1 MNKKISEKD
10 IKDWKEFTE
19 SNSKIENKDIDFV
32 QLEKISNRTLDLH
45 GLTLEIANKKIE
57 QFIKSSFD
65 KNVEKITVITGKGLR
80 SKVDQNPYQSKDL
93 SILKYSVPEFIRN
106 NLELMSLIKNIDD
119 QTENVELEFS
129 EDGIETIANLAND
142 VNSSVEN
149 IGARRLHTII
159 ERVLDEISFTATDR
173 SGEKIVV
180 DSDYVKKNLGQLV
193 KDNDLSK
200 FIL

>member
-45 GLTLEIANKKIE
+45 GLTLEIANKKIK
-57 QFIKSSFD
+57 QFIKFSFD

-106 NLELMSLIKNIDD
+106 NLELMSLIKKIDD
-119 QTENVELEFS
+119 QTENK
-129 EDGIETIANLAND
+129 
-142 VNSSVEN
+142 NSGSF
-149 IGARRLHTII
+149 II
-159 ERVLDEISFTATDR
+159 HLKS
-173 SGEKIVV
+173 
-180 DSDYVKKNLGQLV
+180 KNKL
-193 KDNDLSK
+193 
-200 FIL
+200 

>member
-32 QLEKISNRTLDLH
+32 QLDKITNRTLDLH

-106 NLELMSLIKNIDD
+106 NLELMSLIKKIDD
-119 QTENVELEFS
+119 QTENK
-129 EDGIETIANLAND
+129 
-142 VNSSVEN
+142 NS
-149 IGARRLHTII
+149 G
-159 ERVLDEISFTATDR
+159 SFTIHLK
-173 SGEKIVV
+173 S
-180 DSDYVKKNLGQLV
+180 KNKL
-193 KDNDLSK
+193 
-200 FIL
+200 

>member
-1 MNKKISEKD
+1 LNKKISEKD

-45 GLTLEIANKKIE
+45 GLTLEIANKKIK

-65 KNVEKITVITGKGLR
+65 KNVEKIIVITGKGLR

-106 NLELMSLIKNIDD
+106 NLELMSLIKKIDD
-119 QTENVELEFS
+119 QTENK
-129 EDGIETIANLAND
+129 
-142 VNSSVEN
+142 NS
-149 IGARRLHTII
+149 G
-159 ERVLDEISFTATDR
+159 SFTIHLR
-173 SGEKIVV
+173 S
-180 DSDYVKKNLGQLV
+180 KNKL
-193 KDNDLSK
+193 
-200 FIL
+200 

>member
-45 GLTLEIANKKIE
+45 GLTLEIANKKID

-119 QTENVELEFS
+119 QTENKNSGSF
-129 EDGIETIANLAND
+129 IINL
-142 VNSSVEN
+142 
-149 IGARRLHTII
+149 
-159 ERVLDEISFTATDR
+159 
-173 SGEKIVV
+173 K
-180 DSDYVKKNLGQLV
+180 
-193 KDNDLSK
+193 
-200 FIL
+200 

>member
-45 GLTLEIANKKIE
+45 GLTLEIANKKIK

-65 KNVEKITVITGKGLR
+65 KNVEKIKVITGKGLR

-106 NLELMSLIKNIDD
+106 NLELMSLIKKIDD
-119 QTENVELEFS
+119 RTENK
-129 EDGIETIANLAND
+129 
-142 VNSSVEN
+142 NS
-149 IGARRLHTII
+149 G
-159 ERVLDEISFTATDR
+159 SFTIHLK
-173 SGEKIVV
+173 S
-180 DSDYVKKNLGQLV
+180 KNKL
-193 KDNDLSK
+193 
-200 FIL
+200 

>member
-45 GLTLEIANKKIE
+45 GLTLEIANKKIK

-65 KNVEKITVITGKGLR
+65 KNVEKIIVITGKGLR

-106 NLELMSLIKNIDD
+106 NLELMSLIKKIDD
-119 QTENVELEFS
+119 RTENK
-129 EDGIETIANLAND
+129 
-142 VNSSVEN
+142 NS
-149 IGARRLHTII
+149 G
-159 ERVLDEISFTATDR
+159 SFTIHLK
-173 SGEKIVV
+173 S
-180 DSDYVKKNLGQLV
+180 KNKL
-193 KDNDLSK
+193 
-200 FIL
+200 

>member
-19 SNSKIENKDIDFV
+19 SNSKIENKDIDFI

-45 GLTLEIANKKIE
+45 GLNLEIANKKIE

-106 NLELMSLIKNIDD
+106 NLELMSLIKKIDD
-119 QTENVELEFS
+119 QTENK
-129 EDGIETIANLAND
+129 
-142 VNSSVEN
+142 NS
-149 IGARRLHTII
+149 G
-159 ERVLDEISFTATDR
+159 SFTIHLK
-173 SGEKIVV
+173 S
-180 DSDYVKKNLGQLV
+180 KNKL
-193 KDNDLSK
+193 
-200 FIL
+200 

>member
-1 MNKKISEKD
+1 LNKKISEKD

-119 QTENVELEFS
+119 QTENK
-129 EDGIETIANLAND
+129 
-142 VNSSVEN
+142 NSGSF
-149 IGARRLHTII
+149 II
-159 ERVLDEISFTATDR
+159 HLKS
-173 SGEKIVV
+173 
-180 DSDYVKKNLGQLV
+180 KNKL
-193 KDNDLSK
+193 
-200 FIL
+200 

>member
-106 NLELMSLIKNIDD
+106 NLELMSLIKKIDD
-119 QTENVELEFS
+119 RTE
-129 EDGIETIANLAND
+129 
-142 VNSSVEN
+142 
-149 IGARRLHTII
+149 
-159 ERVLDEISFTATDR
+159 
-173 SGEKIVV
+173 
-180 DSDYVKKNLGQLV
+180 
-193 KDNDLSK
+193 LSL
-200 FIL
+200 IHI

>member
-65 KNVEKITVITGKGLR
+65 KNVKKITVITGKGLR

-106 NLELMSLIKNIDD
+106 NLELMSLIKKIDD
-119 QTENVELEFS
+119 RTENK
-129 EDGIETIANLAND
+129 
-142 VNSSVEN
+142 NSGSF
-149 IGARRLHTII
+149 II
-159 ERVLDEISFTATDR
+159 HLKS
-173 SGEKIVV
+173 
-180 DSDYVKKNLGQLV
+180 KNKL
-193 KDNDLSK
+193 
-200 FIL
+200 

>member
-45 GLTLEIANKKIE
+45 GLTLEIANKKIK

-65 KNVEKITVITGKGLR
+65 KNVEKIKVITGKGLR

-106 NLELMSLIKNIDD
+106 NLELMSLIKKIDD
-119 QTENVELEFS
+119 QTENK
-129 EDGIETIANLAND
+129 
-142 VNSSVEN
+142 NS
-149 IGARRLHTII
+149 G
-159 ERVLDEISFTATDR
+159 SFTIHLK
-173 SGEKIVV
+173 S
-180 DSDYVKKNLGQLV
+180 KNKL
-193 KDNDLSK
+193 
-200 FIL
+200 

>member
-10 IKDWKEFTE
+10 IKDWRKFTE

-106 NLELMSLIKNIDD
+106 NLELMSLIKKIDD
-119 QTENVELEFS
+119 QTENK
-129 EDGIETIANLAND
+129 
-142 VNSSVEN
+142 NSGSF
-149 IGARRLHTII
+149 II
-159 ERVLDEISFTATDR
+159 HL
-173 SGEKIVV
+173 KL
-180 DSDYVKKNLGQLV
+180 KNKL
-193 KDNDLSK
+193 
-200 FIL
+200 

>member
-119 QTENVELEFS
+119 RTENK
-129 EDGIETIANLAND
+129 
-142 VNSSVEN
+142 NS
-149 IGARRLHTII
+149 G
-159 ERVLDEISFTATDR
+159 SFTIHLK
-173 SGEKIVV
+173 S
-180 DSDYVKKNLGQLV
+180 KNKL
-193 KDNDLSK
+193 
-200 FIL
+200 

>member
-119 QTENVELEFS
+119 QTKNK
-129 EDGIETIANLAND
+129 
-142 VNSSVEN
+142 NSGSF
-149 IGARRLHTII
+149 II
-159 ERVLDEISFTATDR
+159 HLKS
-173 SGEKIVV
+173 
-180 DSDYVKKNLGQLV
+180 KNKL
-193 KDNDLSK
+193 
-200 FIL
+200 

>member
-119 QTENVELEFS
+119 QTENK
-129 EDGIETIANLAND
+129 
-142 VNSSVEN
+142 NS
-149 IGARRLHTII
+149 G
-159 ERVLDEISFTATDR
+159 SF
-173 SGEKIVV
+173 KIHLK
-180 DSDYVKKNLGQLV
+180 SKNKL
-193 KDNDLSK
+193 
-200 FIL
+200 

>member
-32 QLEKISNRTLDLH
+32 QLEIISNRTLDLH

-106 NLELMSLIKNIDD
+106 NLELMSLIKKIDD
-119 QTENVELEFS
+119 QTENK
-129 EDGIETIANLAND
+129 
-142 VNSSVEN
+142 NS
-149 IGARRLHTII
+149 G
-159 ERVLDEISFTATDR
+159 SFTIHLK
-173 SGEKIVV
+173 S
-180 DSDYVKKNLGQLV
+180 KNKL
-193 KDNDLSK
+193 
-200 FIL
+200 

>member
-106 NLELMSLIKNIDD
+106 NLELMSLIKKIDGR
-119 QTENVELEFS
+119 TENK
-129 EDGIETIANLAND
+129 
-142 VNSSVEN
+142 NS
-149 IGARRLHTII
+149 G
-159 ERVLDEISFTATDR
+159 SFTIHLK
-173 SGEKIVV
+173 S
-180 DSDYVKKNLGQLV
+180 KNKL
-193 KDNDLSK
+193 
-200 FIL
+200 

>member
-57 QFIKSSFD
+57 HFIKSSLD
-65 KNVEKITVITGKGLR
+65 NNVEKITVITGKGLR

-93 SILKYSVPEFIRN
+93 SILKYSIPEFIRN
-106 NLELMSLIKNIDD
+106 NLELMNLIKKIDD
-119 QTENVELEFS
+119 QTENKNSGFF
-129 EDGIETIANLAND
+129 TIHLK
-142 VNSSVEN
+142 S
-149 IGARRLHTII
+149 
-159 ERVLDEISFTATDR
+159 
-173 SGEKIVV
+173 
-180 DSDYVKKNLGQLV
+180 KNKL
-193 KDNDLSK
+193 
-200 FIL
+200 

>member
-106 NLELMSLIKNIDD
+106 NLELMSLVKNIDD
-119 QTENVELEFS
+119 QTENK
-129 EDGIETIANLAND
+129 
-142 VNSSVEN
+142 NSGSF
-149 IGARRLHTII
+149 II
-159 ERVLDEISFTATDR
+159 HL
-173 SGEKIVV
+173 KL
-180 DSDYVKKNLGQLV
+180 KNKL
-193 KDNDLSK
+193 
-200 FIL
+200 

>member
-32 QLEKISNRTLDLH
+32 KLEKISNRTLDLH

-106 NLELMSLIKNIDD
+106 NLELMSLIKKIDD
-119 QTENVELEFS
+119 QTENK
-129 EDGIETIANLAND
+129 
-142 VNSSVEN
+142 NS
-149 IGARRLHTII
+149 G
-159 ERVLDEISFTATDR
+159 SFTIHLK
-173 SGEKIVV
+173 S
-180 DSDYVKKNLGQLV
+180 KNKL
-193 KDNDLSK
+193 
-200 FIL
+200 

>member
-65 KNVEKITVITGKGLR
+65 KNAEKLTVITGKGLR

-106 NLELMSLIKNIDD
+106 NLELMSLIKKIDD
-119 QTENVELEFS
+119 QTENK
-129 EDGIETIANLAND
+129 
-142 VNSSVEN
+142 NS
-149 IGARRLHTII
+149 G
-159 ERVLDEISFTATDR
+159 SFTIHLK
-173 SGEKIVV
+173 S
-180 DSDYVKKNLGQLV
+180 KNKL
-193 KDNDLSK
+193 
-200 FIL
+200 

>member
-65 KNVEKITVITGKGLR
+65 KNIEKITVITGKGLR

-106 NLELMSLIKNIDD
+106 NLELMSLIKKIDD
-119 QTENVELEFS
+119 QTENK
-129 EDGIETIANLAND
+129 
-142 VNSSVEN
+142 NS
-149 IGARRLHTII
+149 G
-159 ERVLDEISFTATDR
+159 SFTIHLK
-173 SGEKIVV
+173 S
-180 DSDYVKKNLGQLV
+180 KNKL
-193 KDNDLSK
+193 
-200 FIL
+200 

>member
-57 QFIKSSFD
+57 QFIKFSFD

-106 NLELMSLIKNIDD
+106 NLELMSLIKKIDD
-119 QTENVELEFS
+119 RTENK
-129 EDGIETIANLAND
+129 
-142 VNSSVEN
+142 NS
-149 IGARRLHTII
+149 G
-159 ERVLDEISFTATDR
+159 SFTIHLK
-173 SGEKIVV
+173 S
-180 DSDYVKKNLGQLV
+180 KNKL
-193 KDNDLSK
+193 
-200 FIL
+200 

>member
-106 NLELMSLIKNIDD
+106 NLELMSLIKKIDD
-119 QTENVELEFS
+119 QTENK
-129 EDGIETIANLAND
+129 
-142 VNSSVEN
+142 NS
-149 IGARRLHTII
+149 G
-159 ERVLDEISFTATDR
+159 SFTIHLK
-173 SGEKIVV
+173 S
-180 DSDYVKKNLGQLV
+180 KN
-193 KDNDLSK
+193 K
-200 FIL
+200 F

>member
-106 NLELMSLIKNIDD
+106 NLELMSLIKKIDD
-119 QTENVELEFS
+119 QTENK
-129 EDGIETIANLAND
+129 
-142 VNSSVEN
+142 NS
-149 IGARRLHTII
+149 G
-159 ERVLDEISFTATDR
+159 SFTIHLR
-173 SGEKIVV
+173 S
-180 DSDYVKKNLGQLV
+180 KNKL
-193 KDNDLSK
+193 
-200 FIL
+200 

>member
-65 KNVEKITVITGKGLR
+65 KNVEKIKVITGKGLR

-106 NLELMSLIKNIDD
+106 NLELMSLIKKIDD
-119 QTENVELEFS
+119 QTENK
-129 EDGIETIANLAND
+129 
-142 VNSSVEN
+142 NS
-149 IGARRLHTII
+149 G
-159 ERVLDEISFTATDR
+159 SFTIHLK
-173 SGEKIVV
+173 S
-180 DSDYVKKNLGQLV
+180 KNKL
-193 KDNDLSK
+193 
-200 FIL
+200 

>member
-45 GLTLEIANKKIE
+45 GLTLEIANKKIK

-65 KNVEKITVITGKGLR
+65 KNVEKIIVITGKGLR

-106 NLELMSLIKNIDD
+106 NLELMSLIKKIDD
-119 QTENVELEFS
+119 QTENK
-129 EDGIETIANLAND
+129 
-142 VNSSVEN
+142 NS
-149 IGARRLHTII
+149 G
-159 ERVLDEISFTATDR
+159 SFTIHLR
-173 SGEKIVV
+173 S
-180 DSDYVKKNLGQLV
+180 KNKL
-193 KDNDLSK
+193 
-200 FIL
+200 

>member
-45 GLTLEIANKKIE
+45 GLTLEIKKKKIE

-106 NLELMSLIKNIDD
+106 NLELMSLIKKIDD
-119 QTENVELEFS
+119 QTENK
-129 EDGIETIANLAND
+129 
-142 VNSSVEN
+142 NS
-149 IGARRLHTII
+149 G
-159 ERVLDEISFTATDR
+159 SFTIHLK
-173 SGEKIVV
+173 S
-180 DSDYVKKNLGQLV
+180 KNKL
-193 KDNDLSK
+193 
-200 FIL
+200 

>member
-65 KNVEKITVITGKGLR
+65 KNVEKIKVITGKGLR

-119 QTENVELEFS
+119 QTENK
-129 EDGIETIANLAND
+129 
-142 VNSSVEN
+142 NSGSF
-149 IGARRLHTII
+149 II
-159 ERVLDEISFTATDR
+159 HL
-173 SGEKIVV
+173 KL
-180 DSDYVKKNLGQLV
+180 KNKL
-193 KDNDLSK
+193 
-200 FIL
+200 

>member
-65 KNVEKITVITGKGLR
+65 KNVEKIKVITGKGLR

-106 NLELMSLIKNIDD
+106 NLELMSLIKKIDD
-119 QTENVELEFS
+119 QTENKNSGFF
-129 EDGIETIANLAND
+129 TIYLK
-142 VNSSVEN
+142 S
-149 IGARRLHTII
+149 
-159 ERVLDEISFTATDR
+159 
-173 SGEKIVV
+173 
-180 DSDYVKKNLGQLV
+180 KNKL
-193 KDNDLSK
+193 
-200 FIL
+200 

>member
-119 QTENVELEFS
+119 QTENKNSGSFIIHLNYFEV
-129 EDGIETIANLAND
+129 ITI
-142 VNSSVEN
+142 
-149 IGARRLHTII
+149 T
-159 ERVLDEISFTATDR
+159 
-173 SGEKIVV
+173 
-180 DSDYVKKNLGQLV
+180 
-193 KDNDLSK
+193 
-200 FIL
+200 